1 MGCPESE
8 MITTRHRG
16 LLPFLFAVFALV
28 LIAYPVNAADHAD
41 AMAHSTAHTDIS
53 ADHEAQH
60 PLHATGCCTLA
71 CGIVFAG
78 FNLALERRSAP
89 SFAIATADIPVI
101 SRFRSKHFR
110 PPRLA

>member
-41 AMAHSTAHTDIS
+41 AMAHSTA
-53 ADHEAQH
+53 H